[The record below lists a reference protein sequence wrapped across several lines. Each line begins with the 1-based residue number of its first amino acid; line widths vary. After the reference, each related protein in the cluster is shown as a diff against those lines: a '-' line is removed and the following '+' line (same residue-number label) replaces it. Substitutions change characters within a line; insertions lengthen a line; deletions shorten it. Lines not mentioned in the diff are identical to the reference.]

1 MSEGRKVHPL
11 VSDYW
16 QSSEQQEHATVH
28 SVRISNVSRASDGI
42 KSIARLVHN
51 SLSEPDMT
59 GAPPLGR
66 STELALMYALECLG
80 DYIFDQMEGM
90 RDTAAQHAE
99 FERSREVSHG

>member
-1 MSEGRKVHPL
+1 MSEAEKVHPL

-16 QSSEQQEHATVH
+16 QRSDEPEHSKVH
-28 SVRISNVSRASDGI
+28 SFRIANVSRASDGI

-59 GAPPLGR
+59 GALPLGR
-66 STELALMYALECLG
+66 STELALMYALESLG

-90 RDTAAQHAE
+90 RDTAAQHAD
-99 FERSREVSHG
+99 FERAREVSHG

>member
-1 MSEGRKVHPL
+1 MSETKKAHPL

-16 QSSEQQEHATVH
+16 QHSDELEHAKVH
-28 SVRISNVSRASDGI
+28 SFRIANVSRASDGI
-42 KSIARLVHN
+42 KSIARIVHN
-51 SLSEPDMT
+51 SLSEPEMT

-90 RDTAAQHAE
+90 RDTAAQLAE
-99 FERSREVSHG
+99 FDRAREVSRA